1 MEKNGDGTYK
11 VNGQKVLIPF
21 IYKSTDNMMIQM
33 LEQLDAGYTAADGEV
48 LIFNETTKEILY
60 TVAEHAKIGA
70 FSTFDYSSYPGD
82 YFNAGQC
89 IFAIDS
95 TAGATWIGSNS
106 PHLDIDRENVIEF
119 NTEVM
124 MVPQFDTKNP
134 EMISQGPSICLFNKE
149 DSGEVMASWLFMQ
162 FLLTNDVQIDYAS
175 TEGYIPVTEKAIGSE
190 KYQTYINHAG
200 DNSDEHYSVKLD
212 ATRLL
217 TDNIENTF
225 ITPVFNGS
233 ARVRQAAGEL
243 IDNVNKAPRRKQTV
257 DEKYLTK
264 LFGTVTTQ
272 YKLDELK
279 GVAGGQNAASD
290 EPLPAGSVA
299 LIVGLAVSWAAIIAS
314 VSVVQIRKRR
324 LKK

>member
-1 MEKNGDGTYK
+1 M
-11 VNGQKVLIPF
+11 
-21 IYKSTDNMMIQM
+21 
-33 LEQLDAGYTAADGEV
+33 
-48 LIFNETTKEILY
+48 
-60 TVAEHAKIGA
+60 
-70 FSTFDYSSYPGD
+70 
-82 YFNAGQC
+82 
-89 IFAIDS
+89 
-95 TAGATWIGSNS
+95 
-106 PHLDIDRENVIEF
+106 
-119 NTEVM
+119 
-124 MVPQFDTKNP
+124 
-134 EMISQGPSICLFNKE
+134 
-149 DSGEVMASWLFMQ
+149 
-162 FLLTNDVQIDYAS
+162 
-175 TEGYIPVTEKAIGSE
+175 
-190 KYQTYINHAG
+190 
-200 DNSDEHYSVKLD
+200 
-212 ATRLL
+212 
-217 TDNIENTF
+217 
-225 ITPVFNGS
+225 